1 MGVRRSIGNKWKLRN
16 VCLEEG
22 GGEKGFP
29 LCLNEKLILFFFKV
43 LSIIFVLNDYGS
55 DSALPEV
62 QCLNENR
69 LTTPPIY
76 PSWSRSSDSQIKL
89 CGLLVGFLK
98 SATISYK
105 TKILSLFHEQQNI
118 VLSGL
123 LDFSPRI
130 WTRIWTLFIFRLN
143 LYFLSHADKQLT
155 NTNTNTNSN
164 FWQRTIK
171 INQSPDWLSNVSRQT
186 VSLSS

>member
-1 MGVRRSIGNKWKLRN
+1 MKVEKCLSRRRWRWKRISTVSKWKTDF
-16 VCLEEG
+16 V
-22 GGEKGFP
+22 
-29 LCLNEKLILFFFKV
+29 FFKV

-186 VSLSS
+186 VSLSSQKCQDCTF